1 MNGAFVSRRTL
12 GGNWNLDFLVQIR
25 DLHGVELHVGE
36 EGPLIDESGCGI
48 LMLWSEHSRLDA
60 PGVERRLVE
69 ADAPFRGSV
78 TGAFWGEGAKSVVE
92 VRLEPGGQTGD
103 FDNDG
108 SFVFRSVLPGAYDV
122 VVATADGPVARYP
135 VRVYAYADS
144 WIDAPI
150 ERR

>member
-12 GGNWNLDFLVQIR
+12 GGGWNIDFLVEIR

-36 EGPLIDESGCGI
+36 EGPLVDESGCGV
-48 LMLWSEHSRLDA
+48 LMLWGERSRLDP
-60 PGVERRLVE
+60 PGVDRRFVE
-69 ADAPFRGSV
+69 IDAPFRGSV
-78 TGAFWGEGAKSVVE
+78 TGAFWGEGADSVAE
-92 VRLEPGGQTGD
+92 IRLEPGGQTGD

-108 SFVFRSVLPGAYDV
+108 DFVFRSVLPGVYDV
-122 VVATADGPVARYP
+122 VIASADGPVARYP

-150 ERR
+150 ERW